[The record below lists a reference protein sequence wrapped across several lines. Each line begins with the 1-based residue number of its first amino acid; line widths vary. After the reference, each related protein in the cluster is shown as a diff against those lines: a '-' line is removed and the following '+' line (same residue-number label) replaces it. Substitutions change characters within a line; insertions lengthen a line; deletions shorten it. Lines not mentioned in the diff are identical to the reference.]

1 MHSCVSIL
9 IEFVNKPNAQLTELL
24 SVVVAAILAS
34 LDYSKGLHHNFTTA
48 LSLLLELHAK
58 DRATWLDGVARMLKK
73 SCHIIGL

>member
-9 IEFVNKPNAQLTELL
+9 IEFVNKPNAQLTQLL

-48 LSLLLELHAK
+48 LSLLL